1 MRNSR
6 VLRESR
12 EGLLSTCIKINITH
26 PDIVELAGL
35 AGASAV
41 WLCNE
46 HVPNDWKDL
55 AHCVRAAKIYDMDVI
70 VRVSKGSYSDYL
82 KPFEMDAAGIM
93 VPHVTTAAEARQIVE
108 MCRFQ
113 PLGRRPADGGNS
125 DGAYCQIPAA
135 DYIAACNREKFLVLQ
150 IESPEAVD
158 QVDEIAAVP
167 GYDYLLFG
175 PGDYAHLIGHVGEVQ
190 HPEVMAA
197 RRRVEEAARRH
208 GKKLFAVA
216 AGGTPEDQLARGYT
230 IASVGGDVWNLGE
243 AFRQAV
249 AKNQLPAG
257 VASLYGKS

>member
-1 MRNSR
+1 MRTSR

-12 EGLLSTCIKINITH
+12 DGLLASCIKINITH

-55 AHCVRAAKIYDMDVI
+55 AHCVRAAKIHDMDVI

-93 VPHVTTAAEARQIVE
+93 IPHVATAAEARQIVE
-108 MCRFQ
+108 TCRFQ
-113 PLGRRPADGGNS
+113 PLGRRPMDGGNS

-135 DYIAACNREKFLVLQ
+135 EYIEASNREKFLILQ
-150 IESPEAVD
+150 IESPEAVEHIE
-158 QVDEIAAVP
+158 EIAAVP
-167 GYDYLLFG
+167 GYDFLLFG
-175 PGDYAHLIGHVGEVQ
+175 PGDYAHLIGRVGDVQ
-190 HPEVMAA
+190 HPDVMAA
-197 RRRVEEAARRH
+197 RRKVEDAARRH

-216 AGGTPEDQLARGYT
+216 AGGTPEDQRERGYT
-230 IASVGGDVWNLGE
+230 IVSVGGDVWNLGE

-249 AKNQLPAG
+249 SKNQLPAG
-257 VASLYGKS
+257 ASSLYGTP